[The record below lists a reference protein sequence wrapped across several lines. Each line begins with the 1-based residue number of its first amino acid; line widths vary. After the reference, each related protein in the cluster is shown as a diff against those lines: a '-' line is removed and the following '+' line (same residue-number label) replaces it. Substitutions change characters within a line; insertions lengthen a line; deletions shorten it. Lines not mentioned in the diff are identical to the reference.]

1 MARGTC
7 PPTDESGEQVRG
19 IVLAGGGGSRLYPA
33 TKSVSKQLLA
43 VYDKPMI
50 YYPIWTLVTGGIREI
65 LIISTPRDL
74 PAIEALLGD
83 GASLGLAL
91 TYAVQTNPGGIAEA
105 FLIGKEFIG
114 DQPVTLIL
122 GDNLFIGE
130 QMSVAIEGNLA
141 TFSGGAQIYLK
152 EVPDPERFGVA
163 EIGPGGTITSIVEK
177 PEAPR
182 SNLAIT
188 GLYTYGPDVV
198 SVAERL
204 PRSARNEL
212 EITDINAA
220 YLDAG
225 TLRYSIISHAVQ
237 WIDAGTPDALVA
249 GSLAVQTATRDQASE
264 LGYVE
269 IAAYRRGYLTRERLL
284 AVIDQT
290 PSDTYAERLRLAV
303 ESAGR

>member
-1 MARGTC
+1 M
-7 PPTDESGEQVRG
+7 RG

-83 GASLGLAL
+83 GADLGLTL
-91 TYAVQTNPGGIAEA
+91 TYAEQPNPGGIAEA

-122 GDNLFIGE
+122 GDNMFIGE
-130 QMSVAIEGNLA
+130 KMSVAIAENVA
-141 TFSGGAQIYLK
+141 AFSGGAQIYLK

-163 EIGPGGTITSIVEK
+163 EISPDGTVRSIIEK
-177 PEAPR
+177 PHEPQ
-182 SNLAIT
+182 SKLAVT

-198 SVAERL
+198 SIAAQL

-220 YLDAG
+220 YLQAAQ
-225 TLRYSIISHAVQ
+225 LRHVVIPEDVQ
-237 WIDAGTPDALVA
+237 WIDAGTPDSLVA
-249 GSLAVQTATRDQASE
+249 AALAVQTATREQASDF
-264 LGYVE
+264 GYVE
-269 IAAYRRGYLTRERLL
+269 IAAYRRGY
-284 AVIDQT
+284 IDRAAYFNIVEQT
-290 PSDTYAERLRLAV
+290 PSEAYAQHLR
-303 ESAGR
+303 SAAEMITR

>member
-1 MARGTC
+1 M
-7 PPTDESGEQVRG
+7 RG

-74 PAIEALLGD
+74 PAIKALLGD
-83 GASLGLAL
+83 GAHLGLTL
-91 TYAVQTNPGGIAEA
+91 TYAEQANPGGIAEA

-114 DQPVTLIL
+114 DQSVTLIL
-122 GDNLFIGE
+122 GDNLFIGG
-130 QMSVAIEGNLA
+130 QMSVAIAENLA

-163 EIGPGGTITSIVEK
+163 DIGPDGTITSIVEK
-177 PEAPR
+177 PVAPR

-198 SVAERL
+198 SIAEHL

-212 EITDINAA
+212 EITDVNAS
-220 YLDAG
+220 YLSSQG
-225 TLRYSIISHAVQ
+225 LRHVMIPSEVL
-237 WIDAGTPDALVA
+237 WIDAGTPDALVSA
-249 GSLAVQTATRDQASE
+249 SIAIQTAVRDKASE
-264 LGYVE
+264 FGYVE
-269 IAAYRRGYLTRERLL
+269 IAAYQRGYLTQEALL
-284 AVIDQT
+284 EIIEGT
-290 PSDTYAERLRLAV
+290 PSESYAERLRAAV
-303 ESAGR
+303 ARAAR

>member
-1 MARGTC
+1 M
-7 PPTDESGEQVRG
+7 RG

-65 LIISTPRDL
+65 LVISTPRDL
-74 PAIEALLGD
+74 PAIQALLGD
-83 GASLGLAL
+83 GAHLGLTL
-91 TYAVQTNPGGIAEA
+91 TYAEQLNPSGIAEA

-130 QMSVAIEGNLA
+130 QMSVAIAENLA
-141 TFSGGAQIYLK
+141 NFSGGAQIYLK

-163 EIGPGGTITSIVEK
+163 EIGPNGAITAIVEK
-177 PEAPR
+177 PAAPL
-182 SNLAIT
+182 SNLVIT

-198 SVAERL
+198 SIAEHL
-204 PRSARNEL
+204 PCSARNEL
-212 EITDINAA
+212 EITDVNAA
-220 YLDAG
+220 YLSNG
-225 TLRYSIISHAVQ
+225 QLRHFVIPSGVQ

-249 GSLAVQTATRDQASE
+249 ASLAIQAATRDQSSE
-264 LGYVE
+264 FGYVE
-269 IAAYRRGYLTRERLL
+269 IAAYRRGYLNQEALL
-284 AVIDQT
+284 AIVDQT
-290 PSDTYAERLRLAV
+290 PSEAYAARLRSAV
-303 ESAGR
+303 ANPA